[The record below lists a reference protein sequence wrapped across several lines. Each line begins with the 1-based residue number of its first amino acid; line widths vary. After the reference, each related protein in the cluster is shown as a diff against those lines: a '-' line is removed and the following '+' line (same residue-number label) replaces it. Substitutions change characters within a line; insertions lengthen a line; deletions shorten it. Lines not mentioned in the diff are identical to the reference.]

1 MRQLR
6 ISVGENFASHVS
18 PLALTWADLVKHLS
32 SYDRSRETLEQFG
45 NLHKDDQLRA
55 KDRGWWNGSHYSG
68 IKRDAQQIED
78 LDVLA
83 LDVDNCNASTIPHIT
98 ATLLLAGYTY
108 FMGSTRK
115 HTSSAPRLRLAFP
128 LTRAVS
134 VDESDAI
141 KRKLAEQIGMPLF
154 DTVSFRA
161 NQVMFWP
168 TVCSDGEIF
177 IHHEPNDGWLDPD
190 AYLAAN
196 YADWHDRDE
205 WPLHPKESRGAV
217 NEKTGKRSNPE
228 ERDDIIGE
236 WCRCFDV
243 PAAMDKFIPGVY
255 VQGSSPARY
264 THHLGSTTNGAVLY
278 DDGLYLYSNHM
289 TDPATGVLCNSWDL
303 VRIHKF
309 GELDAKGM
317 PSTPIGK
324 LPSQQA
330 MIDFALT
337 VPEVM
342 QEQRRSQIEGFD
354 ELDEPTYENLDA
366 PDEPAMSLEDL
377 FDSLDKN
384 KKGKVKATYD
394 NLIKIFRHH
403 PLLKHL
409 AFNANI
415 GATVWR
421 QPMPW
426 QHALFRE
433 QQLDETEGLR
443 YRDQDDLHVREFIY
457 RAFKG
462 MELPSD
468 VMIKKLVAQVSDERV
483 FHPIRDSFNALPE
496 WDGIPRVDTMLHR
509 YCGTP
514 NDEYHRGVSRKFL
527 CGIVARALR
536 PGCKFDYMPIFI
548 GPQGQKKSLFFE
560 TLAGHPSWFTDN
572 MPPVDKRADVVNAIR
587 SKLIVEWAELDQLR
601 KHEVESIRAF
611 ITVKVDQQ
619 RLSFERHT
627 LAYKRQAIIVGT
639 TNSYTPL
646 RDGQGNRRSWPIVVD
661 LPKGT
666 QIDCAGLAA
675 ERAQLF
681 AEAKRLLAA
690 GEQLYLN
697 GDALSQA
704 EEHQEQARDV
714 DPTEETIKA
723 WLAGEIAST
732 GTPPMDAG
740 NVFDNAPRV
749 RDRVCLRSIACEALG
764 QSATGKDLSAAQRR
778 LISDLMARHADYFAP
793 GKPFW
798 LKGYGPSRGWER
810 RAGAP
815 AQAEIRPVATVTA
828 LDPKRGRKK
837 AALLDV

>member
-18 PLALTWADLVKHLS
+18 PLTLTWAALVDHLS
-32 SYDRSRETLEQFG
+32 SYDRSRETLEQF
-45 NLHKDDQLRA
+45 NTMHKDDQLRA
-55 KDRGWWNGSHYSG
+55 KDRGWWNGSHYQG
-68 IKRDAQQIED
+68 VKRDAQQIED

-83 LDVDNCNASTIPHIT
+83 LDVDNCNASSISHIK
-98 ATLLLAGYTY
+98 ATLLLHGYTY

-115 HTSSAPRLRLAFP
+115 HTPSAPRLRLAFP

-168 TVCSDGEIF
+168 TACADGEIV
-177 IHHEPNDGWLDPD
+177 IHNAPNDGWLDPD
-190 AYLAAN
+190 LFLATQYSN
-196 YADWHDRDE
+196 WQDRDE
-205 WPLHPKESRGAV
+205 WPLHPRESRGAV

-243 PAAMDKFIPGVY
+243 PAVMERFIPGVY
-255 VQGSSPARY
+255 VPGSSPNRF
-264 THHLGSTTNGAVLY
+264 THYLGSTTNGAILY
-278 DDGLYLYSNHM
+278 DDGLYLYSNHQ

-303 VRIHKF
+303 VRLHKF
-309 GELDAKGM
+309 GELDAKEL
-317 PSTPIGK
+317 PTTPIGK

-330 MIDFALT
+330 MVDFALSI
-337 VPEVM
+337 PEV
-342 QEQRRSQIEGFD
+342 QKEQRRSQIEGFD
-354 ELDEPTYENLDA
+354 DLADDGEATPK
-366 PDEPAMSLEDL
+366 PDDSTLEDL

-394 NLIKIFRHH
+394 NMLKIFRNH
-403 PLLKHL
+403 PRLKSL

-421 QPMPW
+421 SPMPW
-426 QHALFRE
+426 QHALMRE

-443 YRDQDDLHVREFIY
+443 YRDQDDLHLREFIY
-457 RAFKG
+457 RSFKG
-462 MELPSD
+462 MELPSEIM
-468 VMIKKLVAQVSDERV
+468 VKKLVAQVGDERV
-483 FHPIRDSFNALPE
+483 FHPIRDAFNALPG
-496 WDGIPRVDTMLHR
+496 WDGVKRVDTMLTR

-514 NDEYHRGVSRKFL
+514 DDEYHHSVSRKLL
-527 CGIVARALR
+527 CGIVARALT

-548 GPQGQKKSLFFE
+548 GPQGQKKSTFFE
-560 TLAGHPSWFTDN
+560 VLAGHPSWFTDN
-572 MPPVDKRADVVNAIR
+572 MPPVDKRADVVSAIR

-611 ITVKVDQQ
+611 ITVKVDQS
-619 RLSFERHT
+619 RLSYERHT

-646 RDGQGNRRSWPIVVD
+646 RDGQGNRRSWPIHVNV
-661 LPKGT
+661 PVINT
-666 QIDCAGLAA
+666 AALAA

-681 AEAKRLLAA
+681 AEAKAILEA
-690 GEQLYLN
+690 GEPLYMTGN
-697 GDALSQA
+697 ALTEA
-704 EEHQEQARDV
+704 EARQEAARDV
-714 DPTEETIKA
+714 DPTEETIRA
-723 WLAGEIAST
+723 WLAGDLASS
-732 GTPPMDAG
+732 GTPPGDGG
-740 NVFDNAPRV
+740 NVFDNEPRI

-764 QSATGKDLSAAQRR
+764 QSATGRDLTAPQRR
-778 LISDLMARHADYFAP
+778 LISDLMARHSDYTSLGA
-793 GKPFW
+793 PFW
-798 LKGYGPSRGWER
+798 LKGYGTVRGWQR

-815 AQAEIRPVATVTA
+815 AQAEIGPVATVID
-828 LDPKRGRKK
+828 LDAKRGQKK
-837 AALLDV
+837 AAPQYDI

>member
-18 PLALTWADLVKHLS
+18 PLVLTWAALIEHLS
-32 SYDRSRETLEQFG
+32 TYARSKETLEQF
-45 NLHKDDQLRA
+45 NTLHKDDQLRA
-55 KDRGWWNGSHYSG
+55 KDRGWWNGSHYKG
-68 IKRDAQQIED
+68 VNRDAQQIED

-83 LDVDNCNASTIPHIT
+83 LDVDNCNPSSIDHIKAS
-98 ATLLLAGYTY
+98 LLLHGYTY

-141 KRKLAEQIGMPLF
+141 RRKLAELVGMPLF

-168 TVCSDGEIF
+168 TVCSDGEIYLWNAPA
-177 IHHEPNDGWLDPD
+177 EGWLDPD
-190 AYLAAN
+190 DFLAAHYN
-196 YADWHDRDE
+196 DWHDRDE

-228 ERDDIIGE
+228 EREDIIGE

-243 PAAMDKFIPGVY
+243 PAAMDRFIPGIY
-255 VQGSSPARY
+255 VQGSAPTRY
-264 THHLGSTTNGAVLY
+264 THFAGSTTNGAVLY
-278 DDGLYLYSNHM
+278 DDGLYLYSNHQ

-309 GELDAKGM
+309 GVLDAKEM

-330 MIDFALT
+330 MVEFAQT

-342 QEQRRSQIEGFD
+342 QEMRASQIEGFD
-354 ELDEPTYENLDA
+354 ELSDDT
-366 PDEPAMSLEDL
+366 PDLPSDKRVTIEEL

-394 NLIKIFRHH
+394 NLVKIFRHH
-403 PLLKHL
+403 PLLQHL

-421 QPMPW
+421 KPMPW
-426 QHALFRE
+426 QHALIRE

-457 RAFKG
+457 RTFKG
-462 MELPSD
+462 MDLPSD
-468 VMIKKLVAQVSDERV
+468 ALIKKLVAQVSDERV
-483 FHPIRDSFNALPE
+483 FHPIRDAFNALPK
-496 WDGIPRVDTMLHR
+496 WDGIHRVESMLHR
-509 YCGTP
+509 FCGTP
-514 NDEYHRGVSRKFL
+514 DDEYHRGVSRKFL
-527 CGIVARALR
+527 CGIVARAMR

-548 GPQGQKKSLFFE
+548 GPQGQKKSSFFE
-560 TLAGHPSWFTDN
+560 VLAGHPSWFTDN
-572 MPPVDKRADVVNAIR
+572 MPPIDKRADVVNAIR
-587 SKLIVEWAELDQLR
+587 SKLLVEWAELDQMR
-601 KHEVESIRAF
+601 RSEIESIRAF

-639 TNSYTPL
+639 TNGYTPL
-646 RDGQGNRRSWPIVVD
+646 RDGQGNRRSWPIVVTVD
-661 LPKGT
+661 EINCEK
-666 QIDCAGLAA
+666 LAA
-675 ERAQLF
+675 ERAQLLS
-681 AEAKRLLAA
+681 EARVLLDA
-690 GEQLYLN
+690 GELLYLK
-697 GDALSQA
+697 GDALTQA
-704 EEHQEQARDV
+704 EEHQESARDV
-714 DPTEETIKA
+714 DPTEETIRA
-723 WLAGEIAST
+723 WLAGDLASV
-732 GTPPMDAG
+732 GVPPMDAG
-740 NVFDNAPRV
+740 NVFDNAPRT

-764 QSATGKDLSAAQRR
+764 QSATGKDLSAPQRR

-798 LKGYGPSRGWER
+798 LKGYGTVRGWER

-815 AQAEIRPVATVTA
+815 AQAEIRPAATVTA
-828 LDPKRGRKK
+828 IGSKRGHKK
-837 AALLDV
+837 AALYDV